1 MTPARLLAAV
11 GFGLIG
17 LALLCATLLGLAE
30 TAYFV
35 VTGRSLIE
43 MVGR

>member
-11 GFGLIG
+11 GFALIG
-17 LALLCATLLGLAE
+17 LALLCATALGLAE